1 MLKIVLLLETSV
13 RYTVPL
19 ICAGRRAAIA
29 EKSAGSPVDPGFRS
43 GCKLAALDAHCEAI
57 GRDPATVT
65 RTAMVSLFVCANE
78 SDRDGLR
85 QLVGYDN
92 PEVSDRMI
100 IAMGDEATE
109 QLGALV
115 TAGVDEIIVNLP
127 LVKDV
132 DAFHTAA
139 SVLRDATS

>member
-1 MLKIVLLLETSV
+1 
-13 RYTVPL
+13 
-19 ICAGRRAAIA
+19 
-29 EKSAGSPVDPGFRS
+29 
-43 GCKLAALDAHCEAI
+43 
-57 GRDPATVT
+57 
-65 RTAMVSLFVCANE
+65 MVSLFVCANE

>member
-1 MLKIVLLLETSV
+1 MQHRRHGARRRPELAAHDAHCEAI
-13 RYTVPL
+13 
-19 ICAGRRAAIA
+19 GRDTGGTAA
-29 EKSAGSPVDPGFRS
+29 VVTR
-43 GCKLAALDAHCEAI
+43 KLAALDAHCAAI

-92 PEVSDRMI
+92 SEVSDRMI

-115 TAGVDEIIVNLP
+115 TSGVDEIIVNLP

-139 SVLRDATS
+139 SVLRDATG

>member
-1 MLKIVLLLETSV
+1 
-13 RYTVPL
+13 
-19 ICAGRRAAIA
+19 
-29 EKSAGSPVDPGFRS
+29 
-43 GCKLAALDAHCEAI
+43 
-57 GRDPATVT
+57 
-65 RTAMVSLFVCANE
+65 
-78 SDRDGLR
+78 
-85 QLVGYDN
+85 
-92 PEVSDRMI
+92 
-100 IAMGDEATE
+100 MGDEATE